1 MITNRLAVFFLILF
15 STVAL
20 ADGPMERTQEER
32 IKFWKE
38 YYNPKVEVT
47 QDKAPEIK
55 ITLHKVGPFFQLQSQ
70 IKNFKFTPERDMKD
84 NNARTGYG
92 KLYINKNFITR
103 VYNERLFLKSIP
115 EGDNEI
121 KVILSSN
128 MDHDVAKNGE
138 LISDQI
144 YMRFPEYNFSEA
156 RAHAHGLFTQ
166 CEFSNEGQ
174 IRTKKLASMGL
185 KASESSEYLK
195 CTYDSNKSIDSFTNE
210 MSKIQ
215 RAHYEIVNTT
225 LENRISLWKSY
236 EMNEINLSDAR
247 KKDLELVN
255 GIETKMEQ
263 MACALNSRATYSANG
278 CK

>member
-1 MITNRLAVFFLILF
+1 MMINRLVVFSLILF
-15 STVAL
+15 STVIL

-38 YYNPKVEVT
+38 YYNPKVEAT

-55 ITLHKVGPFFQLQSQ
+55 ITLHKIGPFFQLQTHVQ
-70 IKNFKFTPERDMKD
+70 NFKFTPERDMKD
-84 NNARTGYG
+84 NNTWTGYG
-92 KLYINKNFITR
+92 KLYINRNFITR

-128 MDHDVAKNGE
+128 MDHDVAKNGK

-156 RAHAHGLFTQ
+156 RAHAHNLFTQ
-166 CEFSNEGQ
+166 CEFSNKGQ
-174 IRTKKLASMGL
+174 IRTKKLASKGL
-185 KASESSEYLK
+185 TASESSEYLQ
-195 CTYDSNKSIDSFTNE
+195 CTYDSNISIDSFANE

-215 RAHYEIVNTT
+215 RAHYDIVNAT
-225 LENRISLWKSY
+225 LKNRINLWKAY
-236 EMNEINLSDAR
+236 EKNEISLSNAR
-247 KKDLELVN
+247 EKNLELVSSV
-255 GIETKMEQ
+255 ETKMEQ
-263 MACALNSRATYSANG
+263 VACTLNNKTNSSENG

>member
-1 MITNRLAVFFLILF
+1 MINRLVFFSLILF
-15 STVAL
+15 STVIL

-38 YYNPKVEVT
+38 YYNPKIEAT
-47 QDKAPEIK
+47 QNKAPKIK
-55 ITLHKVGPFFQLQSQ
+55 ITLHKIGPFFQLQTRVQ
-70 IKNFKFTPERDMKD
+70 NFKFTPERDMKD
-84 NNARTGYG
+84 NNTLTGYG
-92 KLYINKNFITR
+92 KLYINSNFITR

-128 MDHDVAKNGE
+128 MDHDVAKNGK

-156 RAHAHGLFTQ
+156 RAHAHNLFTQ
-166 CEFSNEGQ
+166 CEFSNKGQ
-174 IRTKKLASMGL
+174 IRTKKLALKGL
-185 KASESSEYLK
+185 KASESSEYLQ
-195 CTYDSNKSIDSFTNE
+195 CTYDSNISIDSFINE

-215 RAHYEIVNTT
+215 RAHYNIVNTT
-225 LENRISLWKSY
+225 LKNRINLWKAY
-236 EMNEINLSDAR
+236 EKNEISLSNAR
-247 KKDLELVN
+247 EKNLELVSS
-255 GIETKMEQ
+255 IETKMEQ
-263 MACALNSRATYSANG
+263 VACTLNNKTNSSENG